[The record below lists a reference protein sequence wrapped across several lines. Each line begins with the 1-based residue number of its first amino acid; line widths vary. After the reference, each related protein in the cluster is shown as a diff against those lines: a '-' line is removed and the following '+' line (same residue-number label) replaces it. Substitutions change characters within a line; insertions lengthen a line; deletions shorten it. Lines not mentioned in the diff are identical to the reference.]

1 MLNIISQILGVI
13 AIIVV
18 IISMIFKEKSKIL
31 FFSTIYNFL
40 TLTSYILLGRY
51 LGSILVLIA
60 TLKTLLY
67 YIFSIKK
74 IPKKNYILI
83 IFEVSIITTSIILWQ
98 SWFDIFLLINLV
110 INTYTTWQDDVKI
123 IKIFSVVCCV
133 FLSLYDFFSGAYM
146 YIISELLFGGTA
158 LVSLIKTI
166 KQEKEHLNKE
176 ETENLNLK
184 IEWIIKI

>member
-1 MLNIISQILGVI
+1 MLNIISQILGFI
-13 AIIVV
+13 AIVVV
-18 IISMIFKEKSKIL
+18 IISMLFREKSKIL
-31 FFSTIYNFL
+31 LFSTIYNVL

-51 LGSILVLIA
+51 LGCILVGIA
-60 TLKTLLY
+60 TLKTLVY

-74 IPKKNYILI
+74 MSRNIIVLI
-83 IFEVSIITTSIILWQ
+83 VFEVSIITVSIIFWQ

-110 INTYTTWQDDVKI
+110 INTYTTWQDNVKI

-158 LVSLIKTI
+158 LISLIKTT
-166 KQEKEHLNKE
+166 KQEKENSINKE
-176 ETENLNLK
+176 S
-184 IEWIIKI
+184 